1 MPIKES
7 LANDP
12 AHKTEVVQMLGVNVT
27 LVVRVV
33 GDTVLSELK
42 QAVVRVKHSSGQ
54 LDEKVTC
61 EAACINTS
69 LPYKLYVESAFQV

>member
-1 MPIKES
+1 
-7 LANDP
+7 
-12 AHKTEVVQMLGVNVT
+12 VT

-42 QAVVRVKHSSGQ
+42 QAVVRVKHSPRQ
-54 LDEKVTC
+54 LDEEVTS

-69 LPYKLYVESAFQV
+69 LPYELYVESAFQV